1 MYPKRSFTP
10 CARSARKK
18 KGFLGGYRA
27 GNPSKMVSN
36 GVKNPEILGKIKN
49 PSFKISRNRPIFS
62 LRGGGFNINPPV
74 LMMAP
79 FNLWDEILDRA
90 REQGIEMELLRKDL

>member
-18 KGFLGGYRA
+18 MGFLGGYRA

-36 GVKNPEILGKIKN
+36 GVKNPEILGKIKTPFIKILKILGKIKT

-62 LRGGGFNINPPV
+62 LRGGS
-74 LMMAP
+74 
-79 FNLWDEILDRA
+79 
-90 REQGIEMELLRKDL
+90 